1 MAYGIDDTIQQKVD
15 AYRGNPGALQ
25 QRYAQNKELI
35 DLLALQKLKSEKDAA
50 ARDMQMKMQ
59 QKPQTIAQ
67 QYEAE
72 LAGRT
77 KNEML
82 QGIAGVMQN
91 RQAKQQANMQRMA
104 QGTPPTAPKRMMAQG
119 GIIGFA
125 DGNTPQSKL
134 DKIEEIRKKIAARV
148 AAGELTEEEGRK
160 EANKQIEVIAPAKTP
175 DFSRDPE
182 GALRK
187 DSGLLGKGLN
197 LLGVP
202 TSEVADLEAAQR
214 QETGAK
220 LNYEADMRDMPYREA
235 AAAAGAPKGGRLAG
249 TATNAI
255 ADLDPSIGQYKNAGQ
270 NQILG
275 ATTNVSPPPAATA
288 PEEKP
293 PVVTKDPPPAKPP
306 VPQLKKGLG
315 QVDEP
320 DKRTKFLDPNAL
332 NVGLENAKTT
342 KPLLTGIDALMTQDP
357 TKAAGAF
364 RDAVEKYGTSFLGMS
379 PERIAAE
386 KARQGA
392 LAALD
397 ARQQDPKKLKSDQFS
412 AFLRGIS
419 KSGNFAG
426 GGAGLANL
434 KAQQELAERNRL
446 LQRQGVERDFEGKQQ
461 DIKEKVFTS
470 AMDASSRAYDAA
482 NQNIRAGTT
491 ALSQLNTAEI
501 NMLNKN
507 ADRILSANVANMEAE
522 DRDTRLRVEAA
533 MGNASQEVKVAVAN
547 LEAKTADRRLDI
559 ESQLDMLKIEQLDR
573 ARAEQTLGNVEKYM
587 SDIRTEYEK
596 IYQDRL
602 TALSGIS
609 GQEPDPAKVKALREE
624 MNAAIVISVKGLR
637 DKANAIQDRLKAQYG
652 DPSSGLSYE
661 GTE

>member
-15 AYRGNPGALQ
+15 AYRGNPAALK

-134 DKIEEIRKKIAARV
+134 EKITEIRKRLARGIIDQDEADRLIEALAPTQTLKTESDEVIGQGRNSLTNPVV
-148 AAGELTEEEGRK
+148 AAQLDY
-160 EANKQIEVIAPAKTP
+160 NKKMQGSDE
-175 DFSRDPE
+175 R
-182 GALRK
+182 
-187 DSGLLGKGLN
+187 
-197 LLGVP
+197 
-202 TSEVADLEAAQR
+202 
-214 QETGAK
+214 
-220 LNYEADMRDMPYREA
+220 A
-235 AAAAGAPKGGRLAG
+235 AAAEAGAPKTQGRVSG
-249 TATNAI
+249 TATDTI
-255 ADLDPSIGQYKNAGQ
+255 ANLDPNIGQFDSLEKVMQ
-270 NQILG
+270 DSKLQG

-288 PEEKP
+288 LEEEP
-293 PVVTKDPPPAKPP
+293 PVVLKDPPPTKPP
-306 VPQLKKGLG
+306 VPQLEKGLG

-320 DKRTKFLDPNAL
+320 PARTKFLNEDGRA
-332 NVGLENAKTT
+332 VGLEDAKTT
-342 KPLLTGIDALMTQDP
+342 APLLRGINTLVNEDP
-357 TKAAGAF
+357 TKAANVR
-364 RDAVEKYGTSFLGMS
+364 RDDTAKYGLDFLGMS

-412 AFLRGIS
+412 AFLRGVS

-461 DIKEKVFTS
+461 DIKEKVFAS
-470 AMDASSRAYDAA
+470 AMDASKSAYEIA
-482 NQNIRAGTT
+482 NQNIQTGIN
-491 ALSQLNTAEI
+491 ALSQLNTAE
-501 NMLNKN
+501 MSALSKN
-507 ADRILSANVANMEAE
+507 ADRILNAEAANMEAE

-533 MGNASQEVKVAVAN
+533 MANASQEVKVAVAN
-547 LEAKTADRRLDI
+547 LEADMQKRRLDI
-559 ESQLDMLKIEQLDR
+559 ESELDMLKIEQLDR
-573 ARAEQTLGNVEKYM
+573 ARAEQTLGNIEKYM

-596 IYQDRL
+596 IYRDRI

-624 MNAAIVISVKGLR
+624 MNAAIIISVKSLR
-637 DKANAIQDRLKAQYG
+637 DKANKIEARLAAQYG